1 MFYIMSLE
9 QIVDSTRTD
18 KNITQSFKDRKTKL
32 LERATDIER
41 QIDKN
46 ARNRC

>member
-1 MFYIMSLE
+1 MSHRATK
-9 QIVDSTRTD
+9 TRRQTD

>member
-1 MFYIMSLE
+1 MDRNVTQSNK
-9 QIVDSTRTD
+9 D
-18 KNITQSFKDRKTKL
+18 KKTNRQKYNKSFKDRKTKL

-46 ARNRC
+46 VRNRC